1 MKEFDH
7 GPPRLPTVDRRTTLK
22 WLASTMLAT
31 AAARAQVPGGAGAD
45 AEIESA
51 LLGTPGPVTGPGYG
65 TDPDL
70 LNPTVPWERTMTPR
84 QLRVAAALCD
94 MIIPADQI
102 SPAATAVGVHEF
114 IDEWVSAPY
123 PNQQRDREM
132 IFAGLEWLERTS
144 RENFA
149 AGFAE
154 AADGQRAEILDRIAF
169 ADRVEAGL
177 EDRAAFF
184 HQYRNLTL
192 SAFYAT
198 EEGSADIGYIGN
210 VPIEGEY
217 PGPTPE
223 ALAHLEQAL
232 AGLGLTMPA
241 IE

>member
-1 MKEFDH
+1 MKDVS
-7 GPPRLPTVDRRTTLK
+7 LPTVDRRTTLK
-22 WLASTMLAT
+22 WLASALVT
-31 AAARAQVPGGAGAD
+31 AGAARAQAPGAGAD
-45 AEIESA
+45 AGTGFS
-51 LLGTPGPVTGPGYG
+51 LLGTPGPPSGPGYG
-65 TDPDL
+65 RDPDL
-70 LNPTVPWERTMTPR
+70 LNPAVPWERTMTPP

-94 MIIPADQI
+94 MIIPEDEV
-102 SPAATAVGVHEF
+102 SPAATAVGVHDF

-144 RENFA
+144 RENFV

-192 SAFYAT
+192 SAYYAT

-210 VPIEGEY
+210 VPIAGEY

-232 AGLGLTMPA
+232 AGLGLEMPA